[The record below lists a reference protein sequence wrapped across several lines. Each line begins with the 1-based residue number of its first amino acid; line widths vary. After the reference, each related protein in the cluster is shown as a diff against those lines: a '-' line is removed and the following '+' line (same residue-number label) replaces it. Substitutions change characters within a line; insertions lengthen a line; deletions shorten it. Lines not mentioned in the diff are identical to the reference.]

1 MNISGIDHVEFY
13 VGDARQA
20 GFYFCTAY
28 GFHVCAQGGP
38 ETGLVDQRS
47 LLLRQG
53 DISLVLTSGLTPEH
67 PATEYVR
74 RHGDGVAVV
83 GLAVDDATGAHGELV
98 AAGAASVAPPTVA
111 SPMVTPPGTHGGRLS
126 SHSRVGRAQRHRLRA
141 SHSAAK
147 FALTL
152 PSPGGRGF

>member
-1 MNISGIDHVEFY
+1 MHDVNPFGIRSVRPGGAKETGLRKAEMNISGIDHVEVF
-13 VGDARQA
+13 VGDAPQA
-20 GFYFCTAY
+20 RFYLLIAY
-28 GFHVCAQGGP
+28 GFDVCAQGGP

-98 AAGAASVAPPTVA
+98 AAGAASVAPPPRA
-111 SPMVTPPGTHGGRLS
+111 PP
-126 SHSRVGRAQRHRLRA
+126 LR
-141 SHSAAK
+141 
-147 FALTL
+147 
-152 PSPGGRGF
+152 PRPR